1 MIAKLPNFHARKCK
15 ALALAFLCASGL
27 GLRTHADTLA
37 YEGFDYSPG
46 SDLTAGLSGGT
57 GWSGAWTINGANGS
71 AGQAVVLDGGMGYD
85 DGMGRYLEVTGNS
98 VQVTA
103 SGTNAEFQRA
113 LSSVLDA
120 GTGTYYI
127 SFIGER
133 QGQPDTDF
141 YANLQTGES
150 RYHPN
155 NYGRSAQFALLGAG
169 LSEAAGVGNVSNV
182 TTDTWKVWAG
192 SDPESA
198 ELASDSGIA
207 FSYSPAFVVVRVD
220 VGAGDNGGNV
230 ISFFHNPA
238 LAAESANAADLVV
251 ETSIDSVASAFD
263 LAGLGLYMG
272 NGTGGRAPASM
283 LFDELRVAST
293 WEGATPN
300 IADYDGDGT
309 PDADDTD
316 DDNDGLSDAEEAQLG
331 TNPMDADTDGDGVSD
346 YEEVQAG
353 SDPVYTP
360 YAYEGFDYA
369 AETDLL
375 TGAEGGSG
383 WGGAWGINGSNGLPG
398 HAVVQDGGMS
408 YVDSTGRI
416 LITSGNHVRVAAD
429 NKNAQFRRALESVL
443 GADAGTYYI
452 SFIGERRGEKDSTV
466 YVNPE
471 TGQSNFYPNEYARN
485 AQLALLNT
493 GLGELGGIGQGSNNT
508 TDTWKVW
515 AGNGLGYRDAAAD
528 TGIQY
533 SYNESFVVVRV
544 DVGGGAQGGNVFSF
558 YNNPLLAAEDLNS
571 ADLTAEAIDDDEG
584 FVFELGGL
592 GMYIGNEGGGRAAA
606 EMVFDEIRVAKT
618 WAAATPSLAD
628 TDMDG
633 IPDID
638 DEDDDGDGLS
648 DADEASA
655 GTDPLD
661 PDTDGD
667 GISDADE
674 VAAGTDPVNSPVAYE
689 GFDYA
694 PETDLLNDAPDG
706 GSGWGAAWS
715 INGSNGLPG
724 NAVVQ
729 EGSYAYN
736 DGTRSLVTSGNHVR
750 VAATTKNAQFRR
762 ALSSVLGAG
771 TGTYYI
777 SFVGERQGEKDSTV
791 YVNPDTGN
799 SNYYPNEYARNAQL
813 ALLNSG
819 LGELG
824 GIGQGS
830 NNTTDTW
837 KVWAGNGLGYRD
849 AAADTG
855 VQFSYNPS
863 FVVVRVDVG
872 AGDNGGNVFTFY
884 HNPMLAAE
892 GDNSPELVA
901 EAIDDDEGFVFE
913 LGGLGMYIGN
923 EGGGR
928 ASADMLFDEI
938 RIGKSWNAAVPSYA
952 DIDADGIADA
962 DDTDNDNDGLSDADE
977 AANGT
982 DPLDPDT
989 DGDGV
994 SDADEVT
1001 AGSDAVGTAYVY
1013 EGFEYDPATDLLTG
1027 VDGGTGWGGAWGIN
1041 GSNGLVGH
1049 AVVQDGGYSY
1059 NDGQGRSLVV
1069 NGNSVYVAANNKNA
1083 QFRRALGSVLGAD
1096 AGTYYI
1102 SFIGERRGEKDSTVY
1117 VNPETGNSNYYPNE
1131 YARNAQLAL
1140 LNIGLGELGGIG
1152 QGSNNTTDTWKVWA
1166 GNGLGYRDPAADTGI
1181 QYSYNPSFVVVRV
1194 DVGAG
1199 DNGGNVFTF
1208 YHNPALG
1215 TEGANS
1221 ATLVAEA
1228 IDDGEGFVFE
1238 LGGLGMYIGNVGG
1251 GRAAAEMAFDE
1262 IRVGKTWTA
1271 AVPSFLD
1278 NDGDGIADADDAD
1291 DDNDGLNDADELAAG
1306 TDPFDPDSDGD
1317 GVSDADE
1324 VTAGT
1329 DPLGTPIAYE
1339 GFDYDVD
1346 TDLLTGVDGGSGWG
1360 AGWGINGSNGLPG
1373 YAVVQE
1379 GSFAYSD
1386 GEGRSLVT
1394 SGNHVRVAATNKNA
1408 QFRRALASVLGAD
1421 AGTYYISF
1429 VGERQGEKDSTVYV
1443 NPETGQS
1450 NYYPNEYARNAQ
1462 LALLNSGLG
1471 ELGGIGQGSNNT
1483 TDTWK
1488 VWAGNGLGY
1497 RDAAADTGVQYSYN
1511 PSFVVVRV
1519 DVGAGDNGG
1528 NVFTFYHNP
1537 SLMSE
1542 MDNSAE
1548 LVAEA
1553 IDDDTGFVFEL
1564 GGLGMYI
1571 GNEGGGRAAASML
1584 FDEIRV
1590 GKTWAAAVPSIADND
1605 ADGIAD
1611 GVDTDDDND
1620 GLSDAE
1626 EAAAGTNPF
1635 DADTDGDG
1643 VSDADEVTAGTDPI
1657 GTTMVYEGFDYAVDT
1672 DLLADAPD
1680 GGAGWAGTWGINGS
1694 NGLPGH
1700 AVVQEGSYAYNDGNG
1715 MSLEVSGNHVRVAA
1729 NNKNAQFRRA
1739 LATVLG
1745 ADAGTYYI
1753 SFVGERRGEMD
1764 STVYVNPETGQSNYY
1779 PNEYARNAQLALLNT
1794 GLGELGGIGQ
1804 GSNNTSDTWKV
1815 WAGNGLGYR
1824 DPAADTGIQYS
1835 YNPSFVVVR
1844 VDVGAGD
1851 NGGNVFTFY
1860 HNPLLGSEGENSAAL
1875 KAEAIDDDEGF
1886 VFELGGLG
1894 MYIGNEGG
1902 GRAAAEM
1909 LFDEIR
1915 IGKTWTAA
1923 VPAFADLDGDGI
1935 ANDVDEDVD
1944 GDGVSNADEVAAG
1957 LNPMD
1962 ADTDGDGISDGDE
1975 LAAGTDAVGTPM
1987 VYEGFDYDVE
1997 TDLITGVDGG
2007 SGWNGGWGINGSNG
2021 LPGNAMVQEG
2031 SLSYRDASG
2040 NLLIASGNHAHVAAS
2055 SKNAQFRRAL
2065 STALG
2070 ADAGT
2075 YYISFIGER
2084 RGQPDSTVYVNPE
2097 TGQSNYYPNEYA
2109 RNAQLALLNSGLGEL
2124 GGIGQGSNNTSDT
2137 WKIWA
2142 GNGLGYRD
2150 AAADT
2155 GIQFSYNPS
2164 FVVVRVDVGGG
2175 DNGGNLFS
2183 FYHNPILTGE
2193 GHNEPALVAEAID
2206 DDEGFVFELGGLGMY
2221 IGNEGGGRAAAEM
2234 LFDEIRIGKTWAA
2247 ATPSRV
2253 GLPFEPGA
2261 LDAGQLFES
2270 TALGT
2275 FYTIGNGWAIHTDLG
2290 YVWLGAVNSPD
2301 GLWIYSGHFG
2311 SWLWTS
2317 VDSFP
2322 VVYDISGAR
2331 YLYIASS
2338 LNGNIYYYDYSAEQ
2352 WIAE

>member
-1 MIAKLPNFHARKCK
+1 MS
-15 ALALAFLCASGL
+15 LALLCISGL
-27 GLRTHADTLA
+27 GMQAHADTLA

-46 SDLTAGLSGGT
+46 SDLSTGLAGGT
-57 GWSGAWTINGANGS
+57 GWSGGWAINGLNGT
-71 AGQAVVLDGGMGYD
+71 AGQAVVAEGSMGYD
-85 DGMGRYLEVTGNS
+85 DGEGRYLQVSGHHVYVSATGS
-98 VQVTA
+98 
-103 SGTNAEFQRA
+103 NAEFQRA
-113 LSSVLDA
+113 LETVLGSDA
-120 GTGTYYI
+120 GTYYI

-133 QGQPDTDF
+133 QGNPDSDYYVNF
-141 YANLQTGES
+141 QTGES
-150 RYHPN
+150 RYFPN
-155 NYGRSAQFALLGAG
+155 EYSRNAQLSLLGAG
-169 LSEAAGVGNVSNV
+169 MAEAAGVGNASSL
-182 TTDTWKVWAG
+182 TTDTWKVWGG
-192 SDPESA
+192 SDPSA
-198 ELASDSGIA
+198 ADQVTDSGIPY
-207 FSYSPAFVVVRVD
+207 SYSAAFVVVRVD

-230 ISFFHNPA
+230 VSFYPNPA
-238 LAAESANAADLVV
+238 LVSESANAAALVV
-251 ETSIDSVASAFD
+251 EVTDDGIATAFD
-263 LAGLGLYMG
+263 LAGLGMYLG
-272 NGTGGRAPASM
+272 NATGGRAPAAM
-283 LFDELRVAST
+283 VFDELRVAST

-309 PDADDTD
+309 PDEEDAD
-316 DDNDGLSDAEEAQLG
+316 DDNDGLLDTEEAALG
-331 TNPMDADTDGDGVSD
+331 TNPLDADTDGDGVTD
-346 YEEVQAG
+346 FDEVQAG
-353 SDPVYTP
+353 TDAVFTP

-398 HAVVQDGGMS
+398 HAVVQDGGLG
-408 YVDSTGRI
+408 YTDAEGRI
-416 LITSGNHVRVAAD
+416 LVTAGNHVRVAAD
-429 NKNAQFRRALESVL
+429 NKNAQFRRALDAAL
-443 GADAGTYYI
+443 GAGAGTYYI
-452 SFIGERRGEKDSTV
+452 SFIGERRGEKDSSV

-471 TGQSNFYPNEYARN
+471 TGNSNYYPNEYARN

-515 AGNGLGYRDAAAD
+515 AGNGLGYRSEAAD
-528 TGIQY
+528 TGVQY
-533 SYNESFVVVRV
+533 SYNMSFVVVRV
-544 DVGGGAQGGNVFSF
+544 DVGGGANGGNVFTF
-558 YNNPLLAAEDLNS
+558 YHNPLLGAESSNS
-571 ADLTAEAIDDDEG
+571 AALVAEAIDDDEG

-606 EMVFDEIRVAKT
+606 EMIFDEIRVAKT
-618 WAAATPSLAD
+618 WQAVAPSLAD
-628 TDMDG
+628 TDGDG
-633 IPDID
+633 TPDVD

-655 GTDPLD
+655 GTNPLD

-667 GISDADE
+667 GTNDADE
-674 VAAGTDPVNSPVAYE
+674 VAAGTDPLFTPIAYE
-689 GFDYA
+689 GFDY
-694 PETDLLNDAPDG
+694 EVDTDLLTGAEG
-706 GSGWGAAWS
+706 GSGWGGAWG

-724 NAVVQ
+724 NAVVAA
-729 EGSYAYN
+729 GSYEYN
-736 DGTRSLVTSGNHVR
+736 DGERSLITSGNHVR
-750 VAATTKNAQFRR
+750 VAASTKNAQFRR
-762 ALSSVLGAG
+762 ALSSVLGSDA
-771 TGTYYI
+771 GTYYI

-837 KVWAGNGLGYRD
+837 KVWAGNGLGYRSE
-849 AAADTG
+849 AADTG

-872 AGDNGGNVFTFY
+872 AGENGGNVFTFY
-884 HNPMLAAE
+884 HNPMLGAE
-892 GDNSPELVA
+892 AGNEVALVA

-938 RIGKSWNAAVPSYA
+938 RVGKSWGAAVPSIA

-977 AANGT
+977 ATAGT

-1001 AGSDAVGTAYVY
+1001 AGTDPVGTAYVY
-1013 EGFEYDPATDLLTG
+1013 EGFDYEAATDLLSG

-1049 AVVQDGGYSY
+1049 AVVQDSGFNY
-1059 NDGQGRSLVV
+1059 NDGSRSLVTS
-1069 NGNSVYVAANNKNA
+1069 GNSVYVAANNKNA

-1117 VNPETGNSNYYPNE
+1117 VNPETGESNYYPNE

-1140 LNIGLGELGGIG
+1140 LNSGLGELGGIG

-1194 DVGAG
+1194 DVGGGA
-1199 DNGGNVFTF
+1199 NGGNVFTF
-1208 YHNPALG
+1208 YHNPMLG
-1215 TEGANS
+1215 GEAHNE
-1221 ATLVAEA
+1221 AALVAEA
-1228 IDDGEGFVFE
+1228 IDDDEGFVFE
-1238 LGGLGMYIGNVGG
+1238 LGGLGMYIGNTGG
-1251 GRAAAEMAFDE
+1251 GRAAAEMFFDE
-1262 IRVGKTWTA
+1262 IRVGKTWAA

-1278 NDGDGIADADDAD
+1278 NDADGISDADDAD
-1291 DDNDGLNDADELAAG
+1291 DDNDGLSDSDELAAG
-1306 TDPFDPDSDGD
+1306 TDPLDPDSDGD

-1360 AGWGINGSNGLPG
+1360 SAWGINGSNGLPG
-1373 YAVVQE
+1373 NAVVQA
-1379 GSFAYSD
+1379 GSYAYAD

-1394 SGNHVRVAATNKNA
+1394 SGNHVRVAATTKNA
-1408 QFRRALASVLGAD
+1408 QFRRALSSVLGAD
-1421 AGTYYISF
+1421 SGTYYISF

-1443 NPETGQS
+1443 NPETGNS

-1497 RDAAADTGVQYSYN
+1497 RSDAADTGVQFSYN

-1537 SLMSE
+1537 TLMAE
-1542 MDNSAE
+1542 GDNAAH

-1553 IDDDTGFVFEL
+1553 IDDDEGFVFEL

-1571 GNEGGGRAAASML
+1571 GNEGGGRASADML

-1590 GKTWAAAVPSIADND
+1590 GKTWQAAVPSIADVD

-1611 GVDTDDDND
+1611 DVDTDDDND
-1620 GLSDAE
+1620 GVSDAD
-1626 EAAAGTNPF
+1626 EAAAGTNPL
-1635 DADTDGDG
+1635 DPDTDGDG
-1643 VSDADEVTAGTDPI
+1643 VSDADELAAGTDAI

-1672 DLLADAPD
+1672 DLLTGAE
-1680 GGAGWAGTWGINGS
+1680 GGTGWAGAWGINGS

-1700 AVVQEGSYAYNDGNG
+1700 AVVQEGSFNYNDGQG
-1715 MSLEVSGNHVRVAA
+1715 MSLAVSGNHVRVAA

-1739 LATVLG
+1739 LATVMD
-1745 ADAGTYYI
+1745 ADTGTYYI
-1753 SFVGERRGEMD
+1753 SFVAERRGNQD

-1804 GSNNTSDTWKV
+1804 GSNNTTDTWKV

-1824 DPAADTGIQYS
+1824 SEAADTGIQFS

-1844 VDVGAGD
+1844 VDVGGGE

-1860 HNPLLGSEGENSAAL
+1860 HNPMLAEEAGNSAAL
-1875 KAEAIDDDEGF
+1875 VAEAIDDDEGF

-1915 IGKTWTAA
+1915 VGKTWTAA
-1923 VPAFADLDGDGI
+1923 VPSFSDLDGDGI
-1935 ANDVDEDVD
+1935 ANDLDTDDD
-1944 GDGVSNADEVAAG
+1944 GDGVSDADEVAAG

-1962 ADTDGDGISDGDE
+1962 PDTDGDGVSDGEE
-1975 LAAGTDAVGTPM
+1975 LAAGTDAVGTPL
-1987 VYEGFDYDVE
+1987 VYEGFEYDVD
-1997 TDLITGVDGG
+1997 TDLLTGVDGG
-2007 SGWNGGWGINGSNG
+2007 SGWGGAWGINGSNG
-2021 LPGNAMVQEG
+2021 LPGHAVVQDG
-2031 SLSYRDASG
+2031 GLMYRDG
-2040 NLLIASGNHAHVAAS
+2040 TGRQLVVSGNHVHVAADN
-2055 SKNAQFRRAL
+2055 KNAQFRRAL
-2065 STALG
+2065 GSVLG

-2084 RGQPDSTVYVNPE
+2084 RGEKDSTVYVNPE
-2097 TGQSNYYPNEYA
+2097 TGESNYYPNEYA
-2109 RNAQLALLNSGLGEL
+2109 RNAQLALLNAGLGEL
-2124 GGIGQGSNNTSDT
+2124 GGIGQGSNNTTDT
-2137 WKIWA
+2137 WKVWA

-2150 AAADT
+2150 PAADT
-2155 GIQFSYNPS
+2155 GIQYSYNQS

-2175 DNGGNLFS
+2175 ENGGNLFS
-2183 FYHNPILTGE
+2183 FYHNPALGSEDLNT
-2193 GHNEPALVAEAID
+2193 ADLVAEAID

-2247 ATPSRV
+2247 AAPSEDA
-2253 GLPFEPGA
+2253 LPWVPGEIVP
-2261 LDAGQLFES
+2261 G
-2270 TALGT
+2270 TAYTNTWLGNFIT
-2275 FYTIGNGWAIHTDLG
+2275 LEDGWAIHSDLG
-2290 YVWLGAVNSPD
+2290 YIWIGAASDPASM
-2301 GLWIYSGHFG
+2301 WIFSRHFN
-2311 SWLWTS
+2311 SWLWVS
-2317 VDSFP
+2317 SDYFP
-2322 VVYDISGAR
+2322 VAYDSAGSR
-2331 YLYIASS
+2331 YIFIAGSS
-2338 LNGNIYYYDYSAEQ
+2338 NGLIHFYDYSAGTWMSE
-2352 WIAE
+2352 